1 MTEKAVCV
9 YDEWSELSDDEGASA
24 SSDEDVMVPR
34 RLLLKE
40 QKTTQQLRRK
50 LQVVQKTKR
59 HLQERH
65 DRVEDMLL
73 KMLEASSTRESHCQ
87 AVLRK
92 HPAKQ
97 RGNML
102 VSPMASKRARIADKP
117 AVVRVAPQQMLPK
130 KRLSHALQKKK
141 ARAGVQLESTL
152 RIQNDVAGE
161 SVQPQ
166 PVMVVWNEEAG
177 ASMRQE
183 SSQVF
188 QDDEGGGSVRQE
200 FGVAAWNDMAGA
212 SMRRESFLGVQSNMA
227 GASVRQEPAVE
238 AWEDVELGQASQPSA
253 PESAHL
259 FEVVGGQV
267 HLGNGV
273 FVSAAK
279 WKWLLL
285 KEKDSLFVK
294 ELIKE
299 VWGEAALH
307 GRSVTGT
314 PCNRFVNVKAMPK
327 KRALTP
333 RKLQAVG
340 HAFDYYIQ
348 QSGRAEPDKERRSK
362 MNRHIAELL
371 SRQ

>member
-177 ASMRQE
+177 ASMR
-183 SSQVF
+183 
-188 QDDEGGGSVRQE
+188 
-200 FGVAAWNDMAGA
+200 
-212 SMRRESFLGVQSNMA
+212 RESFLGVQSNMA

-238 AWEDVELGQASQPSA
+238 AWEDVEELGQASQPSA